1 MLECIETNV
10 FCLENYEKSLFL
22 SRADRLYRLGG
33 FGRSRYFVILFV
45 RFAKRLKHAYLGYR
59 RFCLDF
65 RCPRSGFGSAFACCL
80 CSVFH
85 SYFGET
91 AICFLLSLPL
101 AAFAIVTWYKNPYDD
116 SGEVKVSRISAR
128 QLTLLILLTA
138 GVTVAFYFILSL
150 LGTASVIWSTVS
162 VTTSFFAAGLTVL
175 RSPYFALGYV
185 ANDIILIVLWTIAA
199 IGDPSCVSM
208 VVCFAAFL
216 LNDSYSFICWY
227 RRKYLQ
233 AK

>member
-1 MLECIETNV
+1 MFFVWRIMKKA
-10 FCLENYEKSLFL
+10 FSSLGRTDYIVWAVSVALVILSYFL
-22 SRADRLYRLGG
+22 SASPSVLNTLTSVIGVSALIFVARGQVLGQ
-33 FGRSRYFVILFV
+33 LLL
-45 RFAKRLKHAYLGYR
+45 A
-59 RFCLDF
+59 
-65 RCPRSGFGSAFACCL
+65 AFAL
-80 CSVFH
+80 LYGTVSVFH